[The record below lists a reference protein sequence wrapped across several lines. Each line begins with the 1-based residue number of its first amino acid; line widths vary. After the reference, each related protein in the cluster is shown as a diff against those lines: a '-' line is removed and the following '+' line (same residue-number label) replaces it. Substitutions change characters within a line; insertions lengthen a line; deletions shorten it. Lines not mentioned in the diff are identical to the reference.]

1 MVQRLG
7 YSYHSS
13 TTHSSADGHRSRAD
27 AATRRRLDDQSQC
40 GCRLQRP
47 WMLPTGE
54 ADGSISVRN
63 WRSYH

>member
-7 YSYHSS
+7 YGYYSS
-13 TTHSSADGHRSRAD
+13 TTHSSADGNHSSAD
-27 AATRRRLDDQSQC
+27 AATRRCLDDQSQC

-54 ADGSISVRN
+54 ADGSLSA
-63 WRSYH
+63 